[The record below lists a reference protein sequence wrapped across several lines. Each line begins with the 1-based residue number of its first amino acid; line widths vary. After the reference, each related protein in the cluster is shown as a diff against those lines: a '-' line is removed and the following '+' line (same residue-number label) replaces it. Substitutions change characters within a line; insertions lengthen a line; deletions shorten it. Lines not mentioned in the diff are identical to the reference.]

1 MHVLAPGSEHTTS
14 ESHRIWE
21 TNPRRAGS
29 PRERRRE
36 VRDPIQPNDPSYQT
50 ISIHVS
56 IVPVKDGS
64 RPSCGDRVER
74 RHPTLTLV
82 RAGPRESRM
91 SRASPTTAPCRV
103 LIADDRNGL
112 PRPWLLRAMSAVLP
126 RRAPK
131 KSVWVPAAPSYLS
144 YQLRIR

>member
-1 MHVLAPGSEHTTS
+1 
-14 ESHRIWE
+14 
-21 TNPRRAGS
+21 
-29 PRERRRE
+29 
-36 VRDPIQPNDPSYQT
+36 
-50 ISIHVS
+50 
-56 IVPVKDGS
+56 
-64 RPSCGDRVER
+64 
-74 RHPTLTLV
+74 
-82 RAGPRESRM
+82 M